1 MYKGFRKEYAQIAIK
16 GKHSKCRKA
25 ICRIGKRGSG
35 GQLGNVRTT
44 LKTEYTRKIK
54 TNSK

>member
-1 MYKGFRKEYAQIAIK
+1 MYKGLRKEYAQIAIK